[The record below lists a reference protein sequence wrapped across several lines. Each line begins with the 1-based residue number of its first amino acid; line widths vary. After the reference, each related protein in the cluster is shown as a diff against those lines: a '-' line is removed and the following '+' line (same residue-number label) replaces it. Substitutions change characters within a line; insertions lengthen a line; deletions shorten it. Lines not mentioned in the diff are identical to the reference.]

1 MGLVADK
8 DNHRG
13 GYNYL
18 SRRLR
23 PDKINATIARVQK
36 VFAGVY
42 PDYLFDCQCLDDRVA
57 HFYQTEET
65 TASLVKAFAGLT
77 ILVSCIGLYG
87 LVAFLAVQKMKE
99 TGIRK
104 VLGASVGSIVYLFS
118 REFTLLTGL
127 AFLIS
132 APTGYALMNRWLSGF
147 YYHIS
152 LGWDVFALALVL
164 SLAIAWITVGYK
176 ALRAAMVNPIVSLR
190 RE

>member
-1 MGLVADK
+1 
-8 DNHRG
+8 
-13 GYNYL
+13 
-18 SRRLR
+18 
-23 PDKINATIARVQK
+23 
-36 VFAGVY
+36 
-42 PDYLFDCQCLDDRVA
+42 
-57 HFYQTEET
+57 
-65 TASLVKAFAGLT
+65 
-77 ILVSCIGLYG
+77 
-87 LVAFLAVQKMKE
+87 MKE

-132 APTGYALMNRWLSGF
+132 APTWYALMNRWLSGF
-147 YYHIS
+147 YYQIS